1 MLMNHKHWLA
11 GGVALALSCAANASL
26 VGGWSFTY
34 SGASAELG
42 HGTFTAELA
51 DPATVESFRYS
62 GTYDADRPQDFY
74 VLTSA
79 SGTINGN
86 AVNSVIATD
95 PGFNGNDNWLIVPG
109 SANALGYGALTHS
122 GISFGDVGGNS
133 WNLFLY
139 EVVADAPYFT
149 YNMSSVEGDLGASGD
164 LTLTV
169 ESGLPVAPVPLP
181 AAAWLLLSG
190 LGGLSWFGRARRQ
203 A

>member
-1 MLMNHKHWLA
+1 MNHKHWLA
-11 GGVALALSCAANASL
+11 GCVALALSGAANASL
-26 VGGWSFTY
+26 VVGWSYTY
-34 SGASAELG
+34 SGAGAALG
-42 HGTFTAELA
+42 SGTFTAELA
-51 DPATVESFRYS
+51 DAAIVESYRYS

-86 AVNSVIATD
+86 AVTSVVATD
-95 PGFNGNDNWLIVPG
+95 PGFNGNDNLLILPG
-109 SANALGYGALTHS
+109 SPNALAYGAVS
-122 GISFGDVGGNS
+122 YNGVSFGDAGGNS

-139 EVVADAPYFT
+139 EVLADAPYFT
-149 YNMSSVEGDLGASGD
+149 YNISSVQGDLGASGD

-190 LGGLSWFGRARRQ
+190 LGGLSWFGRSKRQ
-203 A
+203 V

>member
-1 MLMNHKHWLA
+1 MNRKHWLA
-11 GGVALALSCAANASL
+11 GCVALALSGAANASL
-26 VGGWSFTY
+26 VVGWSFTT
-34 SGASAELG
+34 SGASAALG
-42 HGTFTAELA
+42 SGTFTAELA
-51 DPATVESFRYS
+51 DPAIVESFRYN

-86 AVNSVIATD
+86 AVTSVIATD
-95 PGFNGNDNWLIVPG
+95 PGFNGNDNLLILPG
-109 SANALGYGALTHS
+109 SANALGYGAVS
-122 GISFGDVGGNS
+122 YNGISFGDAGGNS

-139 EVVADAPYFT
+139 EVLADAPYFT
-149 YNMSSVEGDLGASGD
+149 YNMSSVQGDLGVSGD

-169 ESGLPVAPVPLP
+169 ESGLPVAAVPLP

-190 LGGLSWFGRARRQ
+190 LGGLSWFGRAKRQ